1 MSRCKAQY
9 SQGLAMLKL
18 RGLVLLLV
26 LLSLCACEISPD
38 QVKFVGE
45 QDPPPNLLDVAKVTD
60 DETTASQ

>member
-1 MSRCKAQY
+1 
-9 SQGLAMLKL
+9 MLKL
-18 RGLVLLLV
+18 PGLVLLLL